1 MKKKGT
7 ILTVAALS
15 LLTLAGCGNQSS
27 SGNASDKYAA
37 KQELNWT
44 ESSELASSDLAKATD
59 TLSFTVL
66 QNTQEGLYRLNS
78 KGTPANALATSTKV
92 TNGGKTYTFNLRKNA
107 KWSNGQPVTAKDFVY
122 SWQRTLNPKTA
133 SQDAFYLYQVKNAE
147 AVNKGKQ
154 PLSAL
159 GIKADGNYKLTVQL
173 TKPVSY
179 FKKLLA
185 WPLFYPL
192 NQKAVDQY
200 GKKYGT
206 SSATTVY
213 NGPFRLTKWS
223 GTSKTWTLAKNKT
236 YWDKKAVHL
245 TKINEQVTEST
256 TTSYNLYNAK
266 KTDET
271 LLSGQ
276 QIKNN
281 KNSKDFVK
289 RLPTGSQRLDL
300 NQKKVAAFKNAD
312 VRKAL
317 SLAIDR
323 TQLVNDVLQDGSIAS
338 KGFVPAG
345 MGNNPKTGEAFNQEA
360 YVKSGVSYDLKQ
372 AKTLLAKG
380 LKQTGDKQLNV
391 SLSVS
396 DTDTSKQTAEF
407 VQSSLEKLPNVKVTI
422 KTVPYVQLITQQ
434 NNGNYELTL
443 AGWQSVFADPINFL
457 DVFESDSSYNTT
469 GWKSTQFD
477 KLLDE
482 AENQDGNKP
491 ATRWT
496 KLVKAEKVLLNDQGT
511 IPLYQAAKSQLL
523 RSNVKGIVYNGAGVP
538 YDFKTTYIAQ

>member
-1 MKKKGT
+1 MQRKGT

-15 LLTLAGCGNQSS
+15 LLTLAGCGSQSS
-27 SGNASDKYAA
+27 SSNNSGKYAA
-37 KQELNWT
+37 KQVLNWT
-44 ESSELASSDLAKATD
+44 ESSELATTDLAQATD
-59 TLSFTVL
+59 TLSFNVL

-78 KGTPANALATSTKV
+78 KGTPAKALATSTKV
-92 TNGGKTYTFNLRKNA
+92 TNGGKTYTFNLRHGV
-107 KWSNGQPVTAKDFVY
+107 KWSNGDPVTAKDFVY
-122 SWQRTLNPKTA
+122 SWQRTVSPKTA

-147 AVNKGKQ
+147 AVNKGKKS
-154 PLSAL
+154 LSAL
-159 GIKADGNYKLTVQL
+159 GIKATGKYTLTVNL

-185 WPLFYPL
+185 WPLFYPV
-192 NQKAVDQY
+192 NQNAVNKY

-206 SSATTVY
+206 SSSTTVY
-213 NGPFRLTKWS
+213 NGPYRLTKWN
-223 GTSKTWTLAKNKT
+223 GTSKSWTLAKNKT
-236 YWDKKAVHL
+236 HWDKKAVHL

-266 KTDET
+266 KVDET

-300 NQKKVAAFKNAD
+300 NEKKVSAFKN
-312 VRKAL
+312 VNIRKAL
-317 SLAIDR
+317 SLAINR
-323 TQLVNDVLQDGSIAS
+323 TQLVNDVLQDGSVAS

-360 YVKSGVSYDLKQ
+360 SIKSAVSYNVKQ

-380 LKQTGDKQLNV
+380 LKQTGDKKLNV
-391 SLSVS
+391 TLSVS
-396 DTDTSKQTAEF
+396 DTDSSKQTAEF
-407 VQSSLEKLPNVKVTI
+407 IQSSLEKLPNVTVTI

-457 DVFESDSSYNTT
+457 DVFEADSSYNTT
-469 GWKSTQFD
+469 GWKNSTYD

-482 AENQDGNKP
+482 AENVYGNQPEK
-491 ATRWT
+491 RWG
-496 KLVKAEKVLLNDQGT
+496 KLVAAEQVLMKNQGT

-523 RSNVKGIVYNGAGVP
+523 RSNVKSVVYNPAGVP
-538 YDFKTTYIAQ
+538 YDWKTTYIAK

>member
-15 LLTLAGCGNQSS
+15 LLTLAGCGSQASS
-27 SGNASDKYAA
+27 SNSSSKYAA

-44 ESSELASSDLAKATD
+44 ESSELASSDLAQATD

-213 NGPFRLTKWS
+213 NGPFRLTKWN
-223 GTSKTWTLAKNKT
+223 GTGKSWTLAKNKT

-300 NQKKVAAFKNAD
+300 NQNKVSAFKNVN

-323 TQLVNDVLQDGSIAS
+323 SQLVNDVLQDGSVAS
-338 KGFVPAG
+338 KGFVPGG

-360 YVKSGVSYDLKQ
+360 YVKSGVSYNLKQ
-372 AKTLLAKG
+372 AKSLLAKG

-391 SLSVS
+391 TLSVS
-396 DTDTSKQTAEF
+396 DTDTNKQTAEF
-407 VQSSLEKLPNVKVTI
+407 LQSSLEKLPNVKVTI

-443 AGWQSVFADPINFL
+443 SGWQSVFADPINFL
-457 DVFESDSSYNTT
+457 DVFEADSSYNTT
-469 GWKSTQFD
+469 GWKSKQFD

-482 AENQDGNKP
+482 AENQDGNEPTK
-491 ATRWT
+491 RWA
-496 KLVKAEKVLLNDQGT
+496 KLVKAEKVLINDQGT
-511 IPLYQAAKSQLL
+511 IPLYQSAKSQLL
-523 RSNVKGIVYNGAGVP
+523 RSNVKSIVYNGAGVP
-538 YDFKTTYIAQ
+538 YDFKTTYIAK

>member
-1 MKKKGT
+1 MQRKGT
-7 ILTVAALS
+7 ILTIAALS
-15 LLTLAGCGNQSS
+15 VLTLAGCGSQA
-27 SGNASDKYAA
+27 SGQTGSGKYAA

-44 ESSELASSDLAKATD
+44 EPSELASSDLAQATD

-78 KGTPANALATSTKV
+78 KGTPANALATSTKI
-92 TNGGKTYTFNLRKNA
+92 TNGGKPYTFKLRKDA

-122 SWQRTLNPKTA
+122 SWQRTLAPKTA
-133 SQDAFYLYQVKNAE
+133 SQDAFYLYQVENAE
-147 AVNKGKQ
+147 AVNQGKK
-154 PLSAL
+154 PLNAL
-159 GIKADGNYKLTVQL
+159 GIKAHGDYKLTVQL
-173 TKPVSY
+173 TKPVLY

-213 NGPFRLTKWS
+213 NGPFRLSKWN
-223 GTSKTWTLAKNKT
+223 GTGKSWTLAKNAT
-236 YWDKKAVHL
+236 YWDKKSVRL
-245 TKINEQVTEST
+245 DKINVAVTEST
-256 TTSYNLYNAK
+256 TTSYNLFNAR

-281 KNSKDFVK
+281 SNSQDFVK

-300 NQKKVAAFKNAD
+300 NEKKGAALKNAD

-323 TQLVNDVLQDGSIAS
+323 HQLVNDVLQDGSVAA
-338 KGFVPAG
+338 KGYVPAG

-360 YVKSGVSYDLKQ
+360 TTATGTSYDLKQ
-372 AKTLLAKG
+372 AKALLAKG
-380 LKQTGDKQLNV
+380 LGKKPLDLT
-391 SLSVS
+391 LSVS

-422 KTVPYVQLITQQ
+422 KTVPYVQLINQQ

-443 AGWQSVFADPINFL
+443 ANWQSVFADPINFL
-457 DVFESDSSYNTT
+457 DVFESNSSYNTG
-469 GWKSTQFD
+469 GWKNSQYD

-482 AENQDGNKP
+482 AENQDGNQPSK
-491 ATRWT
+491 RWT
-496 KLVKAEKVLLNDQGT
+496 KLVQAEKILMNDQGT
-511 IPLYQAAKSQLL
+511 IPLFQTAKSQLL
-523 RSNVKGIVYNGAGVP
+523 RHNVKGIIYNPAGVP
-538 YDFKTTYIAQ
+538 YDFKTTYIAK

>member
-15 LLTLAGCGNQSS
+15 LLTLAGCGSQASS
-27 SGNASDKYAA
+27 SNSSSKYAA

-44 ESSELASSDLAKATD
+44 ESSELASSDLAQATD

-213 NGPFRLTKWS
+213 NGPFRLTKWN
-223 GTSKTWTLAKNKT
+223 GTGKSWTLAKNKT

-300 NQKKVAAFKNAD
+300 NQNKVSAFKNVN

-323 TQLVNDVLQDGSIAS
+323 NQLVNDVLQDGSVAS
-338 KGFVPAG
+338 KGFVPGG

-360 YVKSGVSYDLKQ
+360 YVKSGVSYNLKQ
-372 AKTLLAKG
+372 AKSLLAKG

-391 SLSVS
+391 TLSVS
-396 DTDTSKQTAEF
+396 DTDTNKQTAEF
-407 VQSSLEKLPNVKVTI
+407 LQSSLEKLPNVKVTI

-443 AGWQSVFADPINFL
+443 SGWQSVFADPINFL
-457 DVFESDSSYNTT
+457 DVFEADSSYNTT
-469 GWKSTQFD
+469 GWKSKQFD

-482 AENQDGNKP
+482 AENQDGNEPTK
-491 ATRWT
+491 RWA
-496 KLVKAEKVLLNDQGT
+496 KLVKAEKVLINDQGT
-511 IPLYQAAKSQLL
+511 IPLYQSAKSQLL
-523 RSNVKGIVYNGAGVP
+523 RSNVKSVVYNGAGVP
-538 YDFKTTYIAQ
+538 YDFKTTYIAK

>member
-1 MKKKGT
+1 MIPIAFGRELEFRNYSGRKK
-7 ILTVAALS
+7 IEIS
-15 LLTLAGCGNQSS
+15 QS
-27 SGNASDKYAA
+27 
-37 KQELNWT
+37 
-44 ESSELASSDLAKATD
+44 
-59 TLSFTVL
+59 
-66 QNTQEGLYRLNS
+66 
-78 KGTPANALATSTKV
+78 
-92 TNGGKTYTFNLRKNA
+92 
-107 KWSNGQPVTAKDFVY
+107 
-122 SWQRTLNPKTA
+122 
-133 SQDAFYLYQVKNAE
+133 
-147 AVNKGKQ
+147 
-154 PLSAL
+154 
-159 GIKADGNYKLTVQL
+159 
-173 TKPVSY
+173 VSY

-185 WPLFYPL
+185 WPLFYPV
-192 NQKAVDQY
+192 NQNAVNKY

-213 NGPFRLTKWS
+213 NGPFRLTDWN
-223 GTSKTWTLAKNKT
+223 GTGKTWTLAKNKT

-300 NQKKVAAFKNAD
+300 NQKKVTAFKNAN
-312 VRKAL
+312 VRKAF

-323 TQLVNDVLQDGSIAS
+323 SQLVNDVLQDGSVAS
-338 KGFVPAG
+338 KGFVPGG
-345 MGNNPKTGEAFNQEA
+345 MGNNPKTGEAFNKEA

-372 AKTLLAKG
+372 AKSLLAKG

-391 SLSVS
+391 TLSVS
-396 DTDTSKQTAEF
+396 DTDTNKQTAEF
-407 VQSSLEKLPNVKVTI
+407 LQSALEKLPNVKVTI

-469 GWKSTQFD
+469 GWKNTEFD

-482 AENQDGNKP
+482 AENQDGNQP
-491 ATRWT
+491 ATRWA
-496 KLVKAEKVLLNDQGT
+496 KLVKAEKVLINDQGT

-523 RSNVKGIVYNGAGVP
+523 RSNVKSIVYNGAGVP
-538 YDFKTTYIAQ
+538 YDFKTTYIAK

>member
-15 LLTLAGCGNQSS
+15 LLTLAGCGSQASS
-27 SGNASDKYAA
+27 SNSSHKYAA

-44 ESSELASSDLAKATD
+44 ESSELASSDLAQATD

-78 KGTPANALATSTKV
+78 KGTPANALATNTKV
-92 TNGGKTYTFNLRKNA
+92 TNGGKTYTFNLRKDA
-107 KWSNGQPVTAKDFVY
+107 KWSNGDPVTAKDFVY
-122 SWQRTLNPKTA
+122 SWQRTLAPKTA

-147 AVNKGKQ
+147 AVNKGKKS
-154 PLSAL
+154 LSAL
-159 GIKADGNYKLTVQL
+159 GIKADGKYKLTVQL

-185 WPLFYPL
+185 WPLFYPV
-192 NQKAVDQY
+192 NQNAVNKY

-213 NGPFRLTKWS
+213 NGPFRLTDWN
-223 GTSKTWTLAKNKT
+223 GTGKTWTLAKNKT

-289 RLPTGSQRLDL
+289 RLPTGSERLDL
-300 NQKKVAAFKNAD
+300 NQKKVAAFKNAN
-312 VRKAL
+312 VRKAF

-323 TQLVNDVLQDGSIAS
+323 SQLVNDVLQDGSVAS
-338 KGFVPAG
+338 KGFVPGG
-345 MGNNPKTGEAFNQEA
+345 MGNNPKTGEAFNKEA

-372 AKTLLAKG
+372 AKSLLAKG

-391 SLSVS
+391 TLSVS
-396 DTDTSKQTAEF
+396 DTDTNKQTAEF
-407 VQSSLEKLPNVKVTI
+407 LQSALEKLPNVKVTI

-469 GWKSTQFD
+469 GWKNTEFD

-482 AENQDGNKP
+482 AENQDGNQP
-491 ATRWT
+491 ATRWA
-496 KLVKAEKVLLNDQGT
+496 KLVKAEKVLINDQGT

-523 RSNVKGIVYNGAGVP
+523 RSNVKSIVYNGAGVP
-538 YDFKTTYIAQ
+538 YDFKTTYIAK

>member
-27 SGNASDKYAA
+27 SGNSSNKYAA

-92 TNGGKTYTFNLRKNA
+92 TNGGKTYTFNLRKDA

-496 KLVKAEKVLLNDQGT
+496 KLVKAEKVLINDQGT